1 MVFDYRYIFYVIFG
15 ILPSLVWLFYYL
27 SKDLHPE
34 PKRMILKIFLWGT
47 LVTVPV
53 FFVQVGLK
61 ILLEN
66 ADFNPLMTSIIY
78 WFLIIALSE
87 EIFKYL
93 VVRTKV
99 LNNSCMDEPMDIMI
113 YMVVAALGFAALENI
128 LYLFA
133 PVDQLT
139 LNDLL
144 GRTMLLSFTRFI
156 GATFLH
162 TLCSAVIG
170 YSVAISCKDQKN
182 KYLEVMFGIIT
193 AVGLHGLYNFS
204 IMMLEGDLQY
214 ALPVVTLII
223 LAIFAFWGFERL
235 KKEKSVTILN
245 EN

>member
-1 MVFDYRYIFYVIFG
+1 MWFDYRYIFYIIFG

-27 SKDLHPE
+27 GKDLHPE
-34 PKRMILKIFLWGT
+34 PKRMILKVFLWGA

-61 ILLEN
+61 ILLEK
-66 ADFNPLMTSIIY
+66 ADLSPLVTSVIY

-87 EIFKYL
+87 EVFKYL

-99 LNNSCMDEPMDIMI
+99 LHNSCMDEPMDIMI
-113 YMVVAALGFAALENI
+113 YMVVAALGFAALENT
-128 LYLFA
+128 LYLFM
-133 PVDQLT
+133 PVDQLSF
-139 LNDLL
+139 NDLI
-144 GRTMLLSFTRFI
+144 GRTMILSFVRFI

-182 KYLEVMFGIIT
+182 KYLEVMFGIII

-204 IMMLEGDLQY
+204 MMMLEGDLSY
-214 ALPVVTLII
+214 ILPIVTLII
-223 LAIFAFWGFERL
+223 LAIFAFWGFEKL
-235 KKEKSVTILN
+235 KKEKSVTLLN
-245 EN
+245 KN